1 MGLAKLLFSQPL
13 LVGLSF
19 TAAQAILY
27 RKRDLLVHLDNIL
40 DTHLLDFVDELV
52 VVIRDDKQFVTL
64 L

>member
-13 LVGLSF
+13 LVGLSSS
-19 TAAQAILY
+19 AAQAILY
-27 RKRDLLVHLDNIL
+27 RKRGLLVHLDNIL
-40 DTHLLDFVDELV
+40 DTHLLDLVDELV